1 MTTPKVYVCGA
12 TGTQGGALARQLR
25 AMGWDVHT
33 TTRTPTSPA
42 AQSLASIGV
51 KLYGGDWYDETSL
64 KDAISGCN
72 MLFVNTMPNFANL
85 ASESDAAMNIL
96 RVAQTSGVTHVIY
109 SSAIF
114 IPSRSELGP
123 DHLVNIA
130 YGSKQRIE
138 QAVRTWGFKHWT
150 ILRPGYFMA
159 NFLQPKVGMLYPSSA
174 ESGIFRVALRP
185 NTGLTLIDEQDV
197 AAFAVAAF
205 QTPDTFHE
213 QVIDIVGEILGAD
226 KVFEMISQATGR
238 DIRRVYMSDDEVRE
252 AQASNPLITSQIL
265 ARSMEELID
274 RDKIRSW
281 GVPLSSFANFLE
293 RQKKEFEE
301 TYLRGEK

>member
-1 MTTPKVYVCGA
+1 MATPKVYVCSA

-25 AMGWDVHT
+25 AMGWGVST
-33 TTRTPTSPA
+33 TTRAPTSPA
-42 AQSLASIGV
+42 AQSLVSIGV
-51 KLYGGDWYDETSL
+51 EVHGGDWYDEASL

-72 MLFVNTMPNFANL
+72 MLFLNLMPDFANL
-85 ASESDAAMNIL
+85 AGESEAAKNIL
-96 RVAQTSGVTHVIY
+96 RIAEASGVTHVIY
-109 SSAIF
+109 SGLIF
-114 IPSRSELGP
+114 IPSRAELGP
-123 DHLVNIA
+123 DHLVNICCA
-130 YGSKQRIE
+130 SKDRIE

-159 NFLQPKVGMLYPSSA
+159 NFLQPKVGVLYPGAA
-174 ESGIFRVALRP
+174 ESGVFRVALRP
-185 NTGLTLIDEQDV
+185 NTGLTLVDEQDI

-205 QTPDTFHE
+205 QKPDKFHE
-213 QVIDIVGEILGAD
+213 QEIEIVGEILEAD
-226 KVFEMISQATGR
+226 KVLEMISQATGR

-252 AQASNPLITSQIL
+252 EQAAHPLIVSQIL

-274 RDKIRSW
+274 MDKIKSW

-301 TYLRGEK
+301 TYLHGKK